1 MPDSPDQMIYTLQQ
15 ENKNLKKILKEKEKK
30 LQQKGR
36 ELQQISASM
45 TGSMVVSLMLLGVVN
60 AASTICR
67 PKMAV
72 MWYFQ

>member
-1 MPDSPDQMIYTLQQ
+1 
-15 ENKNLKKILKEKEKK
+15 
-30 LQQKGR
+30 
-36 ELQQISASM
+36 M
-45 TGSMVVSLMLLGVVN
+45 TGSMVASLMLLGVVN